1 MLRRC
6 QETQGIER
14 VAWGPAWNEAG
25 LVVTR
30 EAGRPLRAEYATR
43 HFRPS
48 PRRLVC
54 RPSGFT
60 ACDTPV
66 PASSKCAE
74 LQVVSDRL
82 GHSQISTTADLY
94 TRQPGPWSGRGRA
107 DSRGP
112 EGSKRNAS

>member
-14 VAWGPAWNEAG
+14 VAWDPAWNEAG

-43 HFRPS
+43 HLRPS

-66 PASSKCAE
+66 PASSKRAD

-82 GHSQISTTADLY
+82 GHS
-94 TRQPGPWSGRGRA
+94 
-107 DSRGP
+107 
-112 EGSKRNAS
+112 

>member
-25 LVVTR
+25 LVFTR
-30 EAGRPLRAEYATR
+30 EADRPLRAEYATG

-48 PRRLVC
+48 PRRLAC
-54 RPSGFT
+54 RPSVFM

-82 GHSQISTTADLY
+82 GHSQISTTL
-94 TRQPGPWSGRGRA
+94 
-107 DSRGP
+107 
-112 EGSKRNAS
+112 

>member
-43 HFRPS
+43 HLRPS

-66 PASSKCAE
+66 PASSKRAD

-82 GHSQISTTADLY
+82 GHSQISTTL
-94 TRQPGPWSGRGRA
+94 
-107 DSRGP
+107 
-112 EGSKRNAS
+112 